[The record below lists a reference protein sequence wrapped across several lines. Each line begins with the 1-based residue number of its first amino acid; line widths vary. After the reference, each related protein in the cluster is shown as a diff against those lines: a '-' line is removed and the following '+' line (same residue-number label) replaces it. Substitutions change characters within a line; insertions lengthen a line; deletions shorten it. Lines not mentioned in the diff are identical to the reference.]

1 MNATTTQPMPA
12 PPANPGPRVR
22 LVDRRYSLS
31 AFEKLRLN
39 EEAIAAQ
46 PPRTNLPYVRA
57 LVKYLGQKALAEAD
71 DQVHTIDAMLS
82 SPAR

>member
-1 MNATTTQPMPA
+1 
-12 PPANPGPRVR
+12 
-22 LVDRRYSLS
+22 
-31 AFEKLRLN
+31 
-39 EEAIAAQ
+39 
-46 PPRTNLPYVRA
+46 VRA